1 MISSE
6 VRTVDGVSISV
17 RTTADSEDVRDAAVV
32 VAHGF
37 GASKDEP
44 RVDGVVRALHDAG
57 FAVVSYDARGHGWS
71 GGASTLGVHERHDV
85 AAATEIARELAPRV
99 VLVGASMGA
108 IAVLGHAAGRDDLA
122 GVVTVACPAAWTLP
136 RNARGVLAAAM
147 TQTRVGRSIA
157 RRRMAVRIAP
167 GFDRG
172 DPPFVLAQT
181 VQAPIA
187 VVHGAADPFI
197 RVDAAQRIAEHA
209 GGRARLTV
217 VPGLAHAFDPV
228 RVAGPGVVD
237 AVEWV
242 LDA

>member
-6 VRTVDGVSISV
+6 VRTVDGVPLSL
-17 RTTADSEDVRDAAVV
+17 RTTAPLGDARDVAVV

-37 GASKDEP
+37 GASKEEP
-44 RVDGVVRALHDAG
+44 RVDGVVRALRDAG

-71 GGASTLGVHERHDV
+71 GGASTLGVLERYDV
-85 AAATEIARELAPRV
+85 AAATDVARDLAPRV

-122 GVVTVACPAAWTLP
+122 GVVTFACPDAWTLP

-147 TQTRVGRSIA
+147 THTRVGRSFA
-157 RRRMAVRIAP
+157 RRRMAVRVASSY
-167 GFDRG
+167 DRG
-172 DPPFVLAQT
+172 APPAALAQA
-181 VQAPIA
+181 VHAPVA
-187 VVHGAADPFI
+187 FVHGAADPFI
-197 RVDAAQRIAEHA
+197 AVEAAHRLVEHA
-209 GGRARLTV
+209 AGPARLTV

-228 RVAGPGVVD
+228 QVAAPRAVD

-242 LDA
+242 LGA

>member
-6 VRTVDGVSISV
+6 VRTVDGIALSV
-17 RTTADSEDVRDAAVV
+17 RTSAPSSDARDAAVV

-57 FAVVSYDARGHGWS
+57 FAVVSYDARGHAWS
-71 GGASTLGVHERHDV
+71 GGASTLGAHERHDV
-85 AAATEIARELAPRV
+85 AAAADIARDLAPRV

-108 IAVLGHAAGRDDLA
+108 IAVLGHAARNDDVA
-122 GVVTVACPAAWTLP
+122 GVVTVSCPGAWTLP

-147 TQTRVGRSIA
+147 TQTRLGRSLA
-157 RRRMAVRIAP
+157 RRRMAVRIAS

-172 DPPFVLAQT
+172 DPPYVLVET
-181 VQAPIA
+181 VQAPVA
-187 VVHGAADPFI
+187 VVHGDCDPFI
-197 RVDAAQRIAEHA
+197 GADAAQRIAEHA
-209 GGRARLTV
+209 GGPARLMV

-228 RVAGPGVVD
+228 GVAAPGVVD

-242 LDA
+242 LNP

>member
-6 VRTVDGVSISV
+6 VRTVDGVPLSV
-17 RTTADSEDVRDAAVV
+17 RTAVAAHDARNTAIV

-37 GASKDEP
+37 AASKDEP
-44 RVDGVVRALHDAG
+44 RVEGVVRALHGAG

-85 AAATEIARELAPRV
+85 AAATEVARELAPRV

-108 IAVLGHAAGRDDLA
+108 IAVLGHAAGRDDVA
-122 GVVTVACPAAWTLP
+122 GVVTIACPAAWTLP
-136 RNARGVLAAAM
+136 RNARGLLAATM
-147 TQTRVGRSIA
+147 TQTRLGRSFA
-157 RRRMAVRIAP
+157 RRRMAVRIATD
-167 GFDRG
+167 FDRG
-172 DPPFVLAQT
+172 DPPFVVAQA
-181 VQAPIA
+181 VRAPLA
-187 VVHGAADPFI
+187 VVHGDRDPFI
-197 RVDAAQRIAEHA
+197 GIGAAQRIVEHA
-209 GGRARLTV
+209 GGPARLTV

-228 RVAGPGVVD
+228 TVAGPHVVD